1 MTIIDIR
8 LLNAAT
14 NLHEIARVVEQ
25 DLGIGDVSI
34 SIRAAADQ
42 LFQVIKGE
50 QNGTD

>member
-1 MTIIDIR
+1 MTIIDII

-25 DLGIGDVSI
+25 DLGVGDVSI
-34 SIRAAADQ
+34 SIRAADQ

>member
-25 DLGIGDVSI
+25 ELGVGNLNQ
-34 SIRAAADQ
+34 SIRAAANQ
-42 LFQVIKGE
+42 LFQVIKGDE
-50 QNGTD
+50 HGTN